1 MKKELA
7 ELKES
12 TDKMLRNFSINVFL
26 GERDLIEKIDKLFEQ
41 EDVDIED
48 AKKLIKEIEEHLKR
62 KERTLR
68 K

>member
-26 GERDLIEKIDKLFEQ
+26 GERDLIEKIGKLFEQ

>member
-41 EDVDIED
+41 EDADIED